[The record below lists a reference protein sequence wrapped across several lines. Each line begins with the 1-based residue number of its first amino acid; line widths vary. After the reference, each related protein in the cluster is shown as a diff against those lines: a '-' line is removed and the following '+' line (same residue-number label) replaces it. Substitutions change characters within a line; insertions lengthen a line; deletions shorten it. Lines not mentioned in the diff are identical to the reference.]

1 MTATMAAQQMKMR
14 VATTPI
20 TRLARRSFSSSSE
33 DLRKEANMTRTK
45 KKERIRKSMFL
56 QQKDL
61 SHVDVHHSV
70 DVYELRVLVVVRPA
84 SAAVSVRPAL
94 QAHPPPPPPLP
105 PPPLPAL
112 PPLPVLVQVV
122 LFSVSAA
129 AAAAAAV
136 QGVGEGGPE
145 LERLRAAL
153 VEADGARAGLDG
165 LLIGRKGKNATLT
178 LAKQRCW

>member
-1 MTATMAAQQMKMR
+1 
-14 VATTPI
+14 
-20 TRLARRSFSSSSE
+20 
-33 DLRKEANMTRTK
+33 
-45 KKERIRKSMFL
+45 MFL
-56 QQKDL
+56 QKKDP
-61 SHVDVHHSV
+61 SHVNVHHSV

-112 PPLPVLVQVV
+112 APLPVLVQVV
-122 LFSVSAA
+122 LVSAA

-165 LLIGRKGKNATLT
+165 LLIGRKGKSV
-178 LAKQRCW
+178 

>member
-33 DLRKEANMTRTK
+33 DLRKEANMTTRTK
-45 KKERIRKSMFL
+45 KKERIRNSMFL
-56 QQKDL
+56 QQKDP
-61 SHVDVHHSV
+61 SHVNVHHSV

-112 PPLPVLVQVV
+112 PLPVLVQVV
-122 LFSVSAA
+122 LVSAA

-165 LLIGRKGKNATLT
+165 LLIGRKGKSVTLT
-178 LAKQRCW
+178 LAKQRCC